1 MGLKYSVIVPIYG
14 VEQYIRQ
21 CVDSIINQTY
31 SNIEIIL
38 VDDGSK
44 DSCPQICDE
53 YAKKDNRIIVIHKQN
68 GGLVSARKAGAK
80 RATGNYVCCVDGD
93 DYIDINYIE
102 EIDKIIFNKDFD
114 IVCCGYHQTMPE
126 KNIDVKVNA
135 RVGAYDRKNIEKE
148 IFPNLIQ
155 NDRGRFF
162 LPTVWAKAIKRELYL
177 KYQLL
182 VSDEISM
189 GEDGACTIPCIVN
202 ANSIFISG
210 ECLYYYRFNPKS
222 ITKSKKPLEWE
233 GQIQIARHLANVVD
247 LSSYDFEKQ
256 YFRRIERGF
265 ITVTKSQFNRKE
277 SYRTIKNEILEKMK
291 NPIFREAI
299 EKADFNKG
307 ILIRFADFAIK
318 HRLIFP
324 FKIAGKI

>member
-80 RATGNYVCCVDGD
+80 RATGDYVCCVDGD

-102 EIDKIIFNKDFD
+102 EIDKIVFNKNFD
-114 IVCCGYHQTMPE
+114 IVCCGYHQAMPE
-126 KNIDVKVNA
+126 KMIDVKVNVRA
-135 RVGAYDRKNIEKE
+135 GVYDRKSIEEE

-155 NDRGRFF
+155 NDKGSFF
-162 LPTVWAKAIKRELYL
+162 LPTVWAKAIKRQLYL

-182 VSDEISM
+182 VPDGVSM

-202 ANSIFISG
+202 ANSIFISE

-233 GQIQIARHLANVVD
+233 GQLQIARHLANVVD
-247 LSSYDFEKQ
+247 LSVCDFEKQ

-277 SYRTIKNEILEKMK
+277 SYRTIKKEILEKMK
-291 NPIFREAI
+291 DPIFREAI

-307 ILIRFADFAIK
+307 MLIRVADFALK
-318 HRLIFP
+318 HRVIFL
-324 FKIAGKI
+324 FRIAGRI